1 MLLRNCIAVA
11 AASSLAVAAFSQTFF
26 ETEPNDDKANADA
39 VTLGAGAFSEI
50 RGNSTASTLA
60 GIDTFRVKTV
70 ADARGVY
77 RYRLIL
83 TTAGTAGHTGS
94 IRGLTQAAVAAGVWP
109 CAVGTGA
116 ASETTVAQTSSTTTT
131 PARFVQWYGF
141 GKEEEIYYRVTGT
154 ASTTVDYVAVFE
166 KQAVAVTD
174 IGRYLPGQITITFE
188 GRTTTDIDIWVYDCN
203 LNAIRGYGNDDR
215 SLNGGAGTTGLQSF
229 LRRDYAPGTYYLAV
243 GRFNLAISE
252 GSPCDDNFRTGAL
265 LDFPNAVSSSNTGVA
280 TSAANFAMIDANGVR
295 EIAGGLHQPYEV
307 RWYSF
312 TVLGGGD
319 VNGDCCVDD
328 TDLAIVLEEFGE
340 VGENM
345 PADVNGDGVVDD
357 TDLAIVL
364 EEFGLGC

>member
-11 AASSLAVAAFSQTFF
+11 AASILAVAAFSQTFF
-26 ETEPNDDKANADA
+26 ETEPNDDKANANA

-94 IRGLTQAAVAAGVWP
+94 IRGLTQAAVALGAWP
-109 CAVGTGA
+109 CALGA
-116 ASETTVAQTSSTTTT
+116 GVASETTVAQTSSTTTT

-154 ASTTVDYVAVFE
+154 ASTTIDYVAVFE

-174 IGRYLPGQITITFE
+174 IGRYKAGQITISTI
-188 GRTTTDIDIWVYDCN
+188 GRTNVDTEIHVFDCD
-203 LNAIRGYGNDDR
+203 LNAIPGSSNDDE
-215 SLNGGAGTTGLQSF
+215 SVPGGGTGATLQSI
-229 LRRDYAPGTYYLAV
+229 LRRDYGPGKHYLAI
-243 GRFNLAISE
+243 GRFNTATHL
-252 GSPCDDNFRTGAL
+252 GSPCDDDFRTGAL
-265 LDFPNAVSSSNTGVA
+265 LDFPNAVTSGSST
-280 TSAANFAMIDANGVR
+280 TSTVLAGFSVTDADGARIFAGQT
-295 EIAGGLHQPYEV
+295 HQPYEV
-307 RWYSF
+307 HWYSF

-328 TDLAIVLEEFGE
+328 TDLAIVLEEFGRS
-340 VGENM
+340 GADL